1 MATPYQN
8 PQRRGS
14 LPLGVVLGVIA
25 GAILV
30 MFAWFA
36 LFDDTDSAT
45 PAPTPTSAQPSDP
58 VESPEPA
65 ESPEPSESPSPTP
78 EGTPDP
84 AESPTPEATPDESA
98 EPGDEPIPG
107 ITTELPVGTW
117 VTVLDSLPQGSV
129 SAEQA
134 IARAAEL
141 SRPGHTAIV
150 IDTNR
155 FEGLNA
161 NYWAV
166 VIPGAE
172 SRAASNAVCEAIGL
186 PVGNNCYPREIKGLR

>member
-36 LFDDTDSAT
+36 LFDDADSAT
-45 PAPTPTSAQPSDP
+45 PGPTPTSAQPSDP
-58 VESPEPA
+58 VESPDPA
-65 ESPEPSESPSPTP
+65 ESPE
-78 EGTPDP
+78 
-84 AESPTPEATPDESA
+84 PDESA
-98 EPGDEPIPG
+98 EPGDESVPG

-172 SRAASNAVCEAIGL
+172 SRAASNAVCKAIGL

>member
-58 VESPEPA
+58 VESPDPA
-65 ESPEPSESPSPTP
+65 ESPE
-78 EGTPDP
+78 
-84 AESPTPEATPDESA
+84 PDESA
-98 EPGDEPIPG
+98 EPGDESVPG

-141 SRPGHTAIV
+141 SRPGHNAIV

-172 SRAASNAVCEAIGL
+172 SRAASNAVCKAIGL

>member
-58 VESPEPA
+58 VESPDPA
-65 ESPEPSESPSPTP
+65 ESPE
-78 EGTPDP
+78 
-84 AESPTPEATPDESA
+84 PDESA

-117 VTVLDSLPQGSV
+117 ITVLDSLPQGSV

>member
-25 GAILV
+25 DAILV

-58 VESPEPA
+58 VESPDPA
-65 ESPEPSESPSPTP
+65 ESPE
-78 EGTPDP
+78 
-84 AESPTPEATPDESA
+84 PDESA

>member
-58 VESPEPA
+58 VESPDPA
-65 ESPEPSESPSPTP
+65 ESPE
-78 EGTPDP
+78 
-84 AESPTPEATPDESA
+84 PDESA

-117 VTVLDSLPQGSV
+117 ITVLDSLPQGSV

-141 SRPGHTAIV
+141 SQPDHTAIV
-150 IDTNR
+150 IDTSR
-155 FEGLNA
+155 FEGLNR

>member
-14 LPLGVVLGVIA
+14 LPLGVVLGVIV

-36 LFDDTDSAT
+36 LFDDADSAT
-45 PAPTPTSAQPSDP
+45 PGPTPTSAQPSDP
-58 VESPEPA
+58 VESPDPA
-65 ESPEPSESPSPTP
+65 ESPEPE
-78 EGTPDP
+78 
-84 AESPTPEATPDESA
+84 ESPTPEATPDESA
-98 EPGDEPIPG
+98 EPGDESVPG

-141 SRPGHTAIV
+141 SQPDHTAIV
-150 IDTNR
+150 IDTSR
-155 FEGLNA
+155 FEGLNR

-172 SRAASNAVCEAIGL
+172 SRAASNAVCKAIGL

>member
-58 VESPEPA
+58 VESPDPA
-65 ESPEPSESPSPTP
+65 ESPE
-78 EGTPDP
+78 
-84 AESPTPEATPDESA
+84 PDESA
-98 EPGDEPIPG
+98 EPGDESVPG

>member
-45 PAPTPTSAQPSDP
+45 PAPTPTSAQPSDQ
-58 VESPEPA
+58 VESPDHA
-65 ESPEPSESPSPTP
+65 ESPE
-78 EGTPDP
+78 
-84 AESPTPEATPDESA
+84 PDESA

-172 SRAASNAVCEAIGL
+172 SRAASNAVCKAIGL

>member
-36 LFDDTDSAT
+36 LFDDADSAT
-45 PAPTPTSAQPSDP
+45 PGPTPTSAQPSEP
-58 VESPEPA
+58 VESPQ
-65 ESPEPSESPSPTP
+65 PEQTP
-78 EGTPDP
+78 E
-84 AESPTPEATPDESA
+84 ESDQ
-98 EPGDEPIPG
+98 PGDAPIPG

-129 SAEQA
+129 SVKDDC
-134 IARAAEL
+134 
-141 SRPGHTAIV
+141 TIV
-150 IDTNR
+150 YTT
-155 FEGLNA
+155 
-161 NYWAV
+161 
-166 VIPGAE
+166 P
-172 SRAASNAVCEAIGL
+172 S
-186 PVGNNCYPREIKGLR
+186 P

>member
-36 LFDDTDSAT
+36 LFDDADSAT
-45 PAPTPTSAQPSDP
+45 PGPTPTSAQPSEP
-58 VESPEPA
+58 VESPQ
-65 ESPEPSESPSPTP
+65 PEQTP
-78 EGTPDP
+78 E
-84 AESPTPEATPDESA
+84 ESA
-98 EPGDEPIPG
+98 QPGDAPIPG

-141 SRPGHTAIV
+141 SRPGHNAIV

>member
-36 LFDDTDSAT
+36 LFDDADSAT
-45 PAPTPTSAQPSDP
+45 PGPTPTSAQPSDP
-58 VESPEPA
+58 VESPDPA
-65 ESPEPSESPSPTP
+65 ESPE
-78 EGTPDP
+78 
-84 AESPTPEATPDESA
+84 PDESA
-98 EPGDEPIPG
+98 EPGDESVPG

-141 SRPGHTAIV
+141 SQPGHTAIV

-172 SRAASNAVCEAIGL
+172 SRAASNAVCKAIGL

>member
-1 MATPYQN
+1 MTLWSTSCTSGCCSRKACT
-8 PQRRGS
+8 S
-14 LPLGVVLGVIA
+14 LGNRYRIV
-25 GAILV
+25 
-30 MFAWFA
+30 
-36 LFDDTDSAT
+36 
-45 PAPTPTSAQPSDP
+45 
-58 VESPEPA
+58 
-65 ESPEPSESPSPTP
+65 
-78 EGTPDP
+78 
-84 AESPTPEATPDESA
+84 
-98 EPGDEPIPG
+98 
-107 ITTELPVGTW
+107 ELPAGTW
-117 VTVLDSLPQGSV
+117 VPVLDSLPQGSV

-134 IARAAEL
+134 IARPAEL

-186 PVGNNCYPREIKGLR
+186 PVGNNCYPREIKG

>member
-58 VESPEPA
+58 VESPDPA
-65 ESPEPSESPSPTP
+65 ESPEPEESPSPT
-78 EGTPDP
+78 TPR
-84 AESPTPEATPDESA
+84 SSSTPTA
-98 EPGDEPIPG
+98 
-107 ITTELPVGTW
+107 
-117 VTVLDSLPQGSV
+117 
-129 SAEQA
+129 
-134 IARAAEL
+134 
-141 SRPGHTAIV
+141 
-150 IDTNR
+150 
-155 FEGLNA
+155 
-161 NYWAV
+161 
-166 VIPGAE
+166 
-172 SRAASNAVCEAIGL
+172 SRASTATTGRS
-186 PVGNNCYPREIKGLR
+186 

>member
-58 VESPEPA
+58 VESPDPA
-65 ESPEPSESPSPTP
+65 ESPE
-78 EGTPDP
+78 
-84 AESPTPEATPDESA
+84 PDESA

-141 SRPGHTAIV
+141 SQPDHTAIV
-150 IDTNR
+150 IDTSR
-155 FEGLNA
+155 FEGLNR

-172 SRAASNAVCEAIGL
+172 SRAASNAVCKAIGL

>member
-58 VESPEPA
+58 VESPDPA
-65 ESPEPSESPSPTP
+65 ESPE
-78 EGTPDP
+78 
-84 AESPTPEATPDESA
+84 PDESA

>member
-58 VESPEPA
+58 VESPDPA
-65 ESPEPSESPSPTP
+65 ESPE
-78 EGTPDP
+78 
-84 AESPTPEATPDESA
+84 PDESA
-98 EPGDEPIPG
+98 EPGDAPIPG